1 MTPIDKNSSISEAPH
16 ILIVDDDEV
25 IRLAC
30 LRTLQPLGLA
40 IDVAENGRLG
50 LEKIKSNKYDL
61 VLLDLMM
68 PEMTGTEFL
77 DAIRE
82 IDANIIVVVITG
94 FATIE
99 SAVETLKKGV
109 YDYLSKPFT
118 PEELRNV
125 VRRGLERRALL
136 LRAERL
142 RVGREKSLYKLAAQ
156 KSRMTTIINCMGEGL
171 IAVDKD
177 GRLLLINA
185 VACRLL
191 GLAMPCKTNTPIR
204 GLLNSRELENL
215 IFEALAREDFKAQQ
229 FVTREIVV
237 NEAEGKTYFV
247 TLAPIR
253 EKRAELSGVALVL
266 RDVSEEKKLERMKA
280 EFQKLVSVVAHEL
293 KAPISTIEGYLDI
306 IIKGFVK
313 DNPEKQM
320 EYLVRSRD
328 KAEMLRNLIQDLLS
342 LTSIESG
349 RLTQKQ
355 TAVDVRKL
363 IAEITTFME
372 NEAQKKHLH
381 IHLDLPPQLPV
392 ILGDKNALTYLFSNL
407 MSNAI
412 KYNKDGGEI
421 TIKGAVQDKF
431 VVISVIDTGYGIAE
445 EELDKI
451 FQEFYRSKSEV
462 IQKIPGTGL
471 GLNITK
477 RIAELHNGFIRVSS
491 KLHEGS
497 RFDVY
502 LPGPDDKS
510 LTA

>member
-1 MTPIDKNSSISEAPH
+1 MDQNSSTSQVPH

-40 IDVAENGRLG
+40 IDVAENGRIG

-68 PEMTGTEFL
+68 PEMSGTEFL

-191 GLAMPCKTNTPIR
+191 GLATPCKTNTPIQ
-204 GLLNSRELENL
+204 GKLNSPVLENL
-215 IFEALAREDFKAQQ
+215 IFEALQSEDFNVQQ

-237 NEAEGKTYFV
+237 DQAESRTFFV

-266 RDVSEEKKLERMKA
+266 RDISEEKKLERMKA

-313 DNPEKQM
+313 DRPDKQM

-328 KAEMLRNLIQDLLS
+328 KAETLRNLIQDLLS

-349 RLTQKQ
+349 RLTQEM
-355 TAVDVRKL
+355 TPVDVRKL
-363 IAEITTFME
+363 ITEIGAFME
-372 NEAQKKHLH
+372 NEAQKKRL
-381 IHLDLPPQLPV
+381 IIRYEIPQQFPV
-392 ILGDKNALTYLFSNL
+392 IMGDKNALTYLFSNL

-412 KYNKDGGEI
+412 KYNKEGGAI
-421 TIKGAVQDKF
+421 TIKGEVQDKY
-431 VVISVIDTGYGIAE
+431 VVISFIDTGYGIAE

-477 RIAELHNGFIRVSS
+477 RIAELHNGFIKVKS
-491 KLHEGS
+491 KLNEGS
-497 RFDVY
+497 QFDVY
-502 LPGPDDKS
+502 LPI
-510 LTA
+510 